1 MKKNHSILWKIIVL
15 LFESIIGWSIL
26 AGIILLLF
34 DFIFDFI
41 SNTIGSNILG
51 WLGFAIFPL
60 SLLLFTYI
68 GISHIS
74 RVSNINSSDVK
85 ILPIV
90 LGVITI
96 IAYQMNII
104 LPAAMANMEQIIF
117 SIISGTLIASTAYF
131 LLKNKLSH
139 SYNTPTMD
147 RSGSSVRKTNF
158 KWIILPIG
166 LIIYLIICTTSFIYL
181 ANSSNRSQCYFL
193 GDIYSCQQ
201 VNDSIR
207 GAEAKGW
214 SGPPLAE
221 EASFTTKVYT
231 FIFAPFLVIN
241 DFGFE
246 LSDIKKFY
254 NKLLLY

>member
-15 LFESIIGWSIL
+15 LFESIIGGSIL

-90 LGVITI
+90 LGVMVGTHFFGHPV
-96 IAYQMNII
+96 YTLMDMYLVVNTCCRS
-104 LPAAMANMEQIIF
+104 ANNAGGIF
-117 SIISGTLIASTAYF
+117 S
-131 LLKNKLSH
+131 
-139 SYNTPTMD
+139 
-147 RSGSSVRKTNF
+147 
-158 KWIILPIG
+158 
-166 LIIYLIICTTSFIYL
+166 
-181 ANSSNRSQCYFL
+181 
-193 GDIYSCQQ
+193 
-201 VNDSIR
+201 
-207 GAEAKGW
+207 
-214 SGPPLAE
+214 
-221 EASFTTKVYT
+221 
-231 FIFAPFLVIN
+231 LV
-241 DFGFE
+241 
-246 LSDIKKFY
+246 
-254 NKLLLY
+254 